1 MNRSSTPS
9 SEPSLLKDFF
19 FAKEVPF
26 GAALTRILLPLA
38 ASIPMFL
45 RFPRVRELYSNDGS
59 ATQLFELFG
68 RGPVLPVLSP
78 ELAIPLYGILLCA
91 LMCSVIGLRTRLS
104 LVIAFVLYTYFNLLD
119 GVSTI
124 TKYSV
129 ISSHMLLLLSV
140 SRCGDVW
147 SVDAW
152 LNRRR
157 ANQSGVTTITPVA
170 SPVWPVRLMQLLF
183 AAIYFGAAITK
194 IQTAEFFSGEQ
205 MRYWML
211 SNWNYENPVGEAMA
225 MWSPILLISAYLAVI
240 WEILFAFL
248 VWQKRTRV
256 LMLLIGAL
264 FHFMTWLTLGLYIF
278 PAICLAC
285 YFAFFTEADV
295 LRLRRFARRFR
306 FNGVLHW
313 PIATSGRLLNLLPRA
328 VPAHVAWIC
337 TLAAAAL
344 GGAELEHHL
353 DIYGKNAAPGTM
365 ALKVVDPAVANA
377 MIHNEQRVRQKD
389 KFFSFEIGTS
399 TIGGQLANRKA
410 EFEFG
415 ELMIA
420 QCNMNPPHEDMWV
433 ECVLQ
438 DSEERVVERFGQF
451 VTREMLRAN
460 FTYRF
465 GNRLLAGEYSMVLRN
480 ANQEIYRRDFKL
492 TGEPPMQTTN
502 QDLLTN

>member
-1 MNRSSTPS
+1 MSRSSTTS
-9 SEPSLLKDFF
+9 SEPSLLKEFF
-19 FAKEVPF
+19 FAEEVPF
-26 GAALTRILLPLA
+26 GAALVRIMLPLA
-38 ASIPMFL
+38 ASIPMWL
-45 RFPRVRELYSNDGS
+45 RFPRVRELYSTDGCT
-59 ATQLFELFG
+59 TQLFELFSQ
-68 RGPVLPVLSP
+68 GPVLPVLSP
-78 ELAIPLYGILLCA
+78 ALAIPVYGIMLCA

-104 LVIAFVLYTYFNLLD
+104 LGVAFVLYTYFNLLD

-152 LNRRR
+152 LQRRR
-157 ANQSGVTTITPVA
+157 QSSVTAITPPA
-170 SPVWPVRLMQLLF
+170 SAVWPVRLMQLLF

-211 SNWNYENPVGEAMA
+211 SNWNYENPVGEVMA
-225 MWSPILLISAYLAVI
+225 MWSPMLLISAYLAVV

-278 PAICLAC
+278 PAICLSC

-295 LRLRRFARRFR
+295 IRLRQFARRYR
-306 FNGVLHW
+306 FNTALHW
-313 PIATSGRLLNLLPRA
+313 PIAAADRILQRMPRL
-328 VPAHVAWIC
+328 VPSHVAWIC
-337 TLAAAAL
+337 ALIAAGL
-344 GGAELEHHL
+344 GGAEIERQL
-353 DIYGKNAAPGTM
+353 DIYGKKAAPGTM
-365 ALKVVDPAVANA
+365 ALTVIDPVVAKT
-377 MIHNEQRVRQKD
+377 MIHKEQRVRQKD
-389 KFFSFEIGTS
+389 KFFNFEIGTS
-399 TIGGQLANRKA
+399 TIGGQLSNRKT
-410 EFEFG
+410 EFDFG

-438 DSEERVVERFGQF
+438 DSEDRVVERFGQF

-465 GNRLLAGEYSMVLRN
+465 GSRLLPGDYSMILKN
-480 ANQEIYRRDFKL
+480 ANQEIYRRHFKL
-492 TGEPPMQTTN
+492 SGAPPVQMVN
-502 QDLLTN
+502 QEMLTN